1 MDILENE
8 FTEIS
13 RLKAQGNV
21 SLSLGTLEVYLFIVR
36 LGMKGGGFCDIEAKF
51 KLFERQGVSRRRLAK
66 AVAELAA
73 AGLLERTVGVGATP
87 TRYTLPR
94 LAAVQPAAEGAVET
108 VAVAPAVEQPTEQ
121 PAAATAAPPKGNESV
136 PIAAALPP
144 RDNAPVT
151 LEEAVE
157 TLRTESKTLKRLIK
171 TQMTPE
177 IEQALAARLPRLG
190 KSRGTT
196 LVALVN
202 LAWAVN
208 WSAYLKEHLSLA
220 WLFEGGNLEKVLNG
234 RYKDKRDPYE
244 GRDSLSPGLIGNYD
258 YFVHNSYKGWLANER
273 GYEFRPMVDG
283 IPRNCYGQTKREYRA
298 EERQRIEEMNR
309 DAVRNRERNYGM
321 YARA

>member
-1 MDILENE
+1 M
-8 FTEIS
+8 
-13 RLKAQGNV
+13 
-21 SLSLGTLEVYLFIVR
+21 
-36 LGMKGGGFCDIEAKF
+36 
-51 KLFERQGVSRRRLAK
+51 
-66 AVAELAA
+66 
-73 AGLLERTVGVGATP
+73 
-87 TRYTLPR
+87 
-94 LAAVQPAAEGAVET
+94 
-108 VAVAPAVEQPTEQ
+108 
-121 PAAATAAPPKGNESV
+121 
-136 PIAAALPP
+136 
-144 RDNAPVT
+144 
-151 LEEAVE
+151 
-157 TLRTESKTLKRLIK
+157 
-171 TQMTPE
+171 
-177 IEQALAARLPRLG
+177 
-190 KSRGTT
+190 
-196 LVALVN
+196 ALVN